1 MTRIGLLSDTHGLL
15 DPRIFEHFDSCDE
28 IWHAGDI
35 GSAELLQRLREFRP
49 TRAVFGN
56 MDSGDVRYSLSEFY
70 RFRVEDVN
78 VLMTHIGGYPGHY
91 NPWLIP
97 WFKKSL
103 EAKQALQ
110 NAQINAPNV
119 QINAQMVH
127 APYGEADRSSETRKE
142 MVHDQIV
149 NAPMVNAPMVNAQM
163 VHDQMVNAPYGEADR
178 SSETRKEMVNVI
190 DLFVCGHSHI
200 LKVQYDPLWKMLTLN
215 PGAAGKQGWQTV
227 QTLLRFTI
235 DAARIDNLEV
245 IELSRS

>member
-15 DPRIFEHFDSCDE
+15 DKRIFEHFKDVDE

-35 GSAELLQRLREFRP
+35 GSDMVLHRLREFKP

-78 VLMTHIGGYPGHY
+78 VFMTHIGGYPGHY

-97 WFKKSL
+97 WFRKSL
-103 EAKQALQ
+103 EAKSQST
-110 NAQINAPNV
+110 N
-119 QINAQMVH
+119 
-127 APYGEADRSSETRKE
+127 
-142 MVHDQIV
+142 DQR
-149 NAPMVNAPMVNAQM
+149 PSTS
-163 VHDQMVNAPYGEADR
+163 DL
-178 SSETRKEMVNVI
+178 I

-200 LKVQYDPLWKMLTLN
+200 LKVQYDPLYKFLTMN
-215 PGAAGKQGWQTV
+215 PGAAGKQGWQPC

-235 DAARIDNLEV
+235 DGSKIDNLEV
-245 IELSRS
+245 IELERL